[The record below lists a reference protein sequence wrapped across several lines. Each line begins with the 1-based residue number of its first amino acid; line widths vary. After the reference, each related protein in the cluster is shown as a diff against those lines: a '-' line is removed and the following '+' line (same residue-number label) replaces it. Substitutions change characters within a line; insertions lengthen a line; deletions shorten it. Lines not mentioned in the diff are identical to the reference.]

1 MNRHSRD
8 LTKSHLVVTHF
19 LAEVL
24 LVTVRP
30 SLHRQQRRRG
40 VTLEELQIQPIRLRL
55 RSPLRQHPVTKPPAT
70 AKSVTCT
77 HPLIRDRRTH
87 RRAPIQHARGGEEG
101 GRTHAPRGEEREDV
115 ERAEKAGRDGLAQE
129 LPERGRV
136 VREAEVGDEDPGQLG
151 ARALF
156 GDDAGQLHRPQQ
168 RRVAA
173 RLRRLHRLHHPTLQ
187 VRGDQPR
194 RIRRRHGG
202 VLAGGLG
209 FYFSFSI
216 PVTFPLSLAV
226 WPATRI
232 GFV

>member
-55 RSPLRQHPVTKPPAT
+55 RSPLRQHPVTKPPLNQSLA
-70 AKSVTCT
+70 
-77 HPLIRDRRTH
+77 RTH
-87 RRAPIQHARGGEEG
+87 GYVTGGRTDGHRFSTRAEGRRG

-115 ERAEKAGRDGLAQE
+115 ERAEEAGRDGLAQE

-136 VREAEVGDEDPGQLG
+136 VRETEVGDEDPGQLG